1 MEKPPPLPTRV
12 RDGVQIKHVPAP
24 LWVRTIA
31 GAADAVLAGL
41 LATALIIFV
50 IFPVV
55 FPGSS
60 ARIFSDFE
68 SLANQGLS
76 SPELF
81 ERIISDPNLL
91 YPTLL
96 AQFSYNFLF
105 FLYFLINEW
114 KLKGGSFGKLMFRI
128 STVRVTPE
136 EQLSFP
142 IMMLRAGLKAFFL
155 CNTPILWIT
164 YAFAFLNRERRTL
177 YDLITGTW
185 VID

>member
-1 MEKPPPLPTRV
+1 MGQPPPLPTQV
-12 RDGVQIKHVPAP
+12 RDGVKIKLVPAP

-31 GAADAVLAGL
+31 GAADAILAGL
-41 LATALIIFV
+41 LSTALIIFV
-50 IFPVV
+50 IFPIA
-55 FPGSS
+55 FPGAS
-60 ARIFSDFE
+60 AQIFSDFE
-68 SLANQGLS
+68 SLANQDLS

-81 ERIISDPNLL
+81 QAIISDPNLL

-105 FLYFLINEW
+105 FLYFLVNEW
-114 KLKGGSFGKLMFRI
+114 KLRGSSFGKLMFRI
-128 STVRVTPE
+128 TTVRILPDE
-136 EQLSFP
+136 PLPFH
-142 IMMLRAGLKAFFL
+142 IMVLRAALKAFFL

-164 YAFAFLNRERRTL
+164 YAYAFLNRERRTI